1 MNADD
6 TIVVYERLLVL
17 SEQMLIAA
25 TQREW
30 HDFEALDVSYTQQ
43 IDVLMA
49 SSKLQSLSPEANIIA
64 ERLLTDIITSNAKLF
79 DITKLW
85 QEELALMINSVDT
98 EQKLQQAY
106 NNKNTY

>member
-6 TIVVYERLLVL
+6 SIVVYERLLVL

-25 TQREW
+25 NQREW

-43 IDVLMA
+43 IDMLMA
-49 SSKLQSLSPEANIIA
+49 SSKLQSLSPEANIKA
-64 ERLLTDIITSNAKLF
+64 ERLLTEIIASNAKLF
-79 DITKLW
+79 DITRLW
-85 QEELALMINSVDT
+85 QEELALKINSVDT

>member
-1 MNADD
+1 MYADD
-6 TIVVYERLLVL
+6 AIVVYERLLAL

-25 TQREW
+25 NQREW

-43 IDVLMA
+43 IDMLMA
-49 SSKLQSLSPEANIIA
+49 SSKLQSLSPEANIKA
-64 ERLLTDIITSNAKLF
+64 ERLLTDIIASNAKLF

-106 NNKNTY
+106 NKNTY